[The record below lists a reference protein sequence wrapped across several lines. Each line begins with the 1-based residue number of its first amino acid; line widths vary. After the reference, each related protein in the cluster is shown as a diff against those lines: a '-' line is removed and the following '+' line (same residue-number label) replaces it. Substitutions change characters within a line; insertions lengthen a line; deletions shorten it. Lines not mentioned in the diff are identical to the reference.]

1 MKITK
6 SQLKQI
12 IKEELALVR
21 EEDGD
26 WYGDEH
32 ETRADRKY
40 ADERKWREDVQ
51 QDFAIDTAKE
61 VILDRS
67 GGLMGVA
74 GALQKQGIEASVD
87 APGVLLIKDDRG
99 NTAWFISK
107 PDNPNLEIEEGDVI
121 EEIGAYVFG
130 KA

>member
-12 IKEELALVR
+12 IKEE
-21 EEDGD
+21 
-26 WYGDEH
+26 Y
-32 ETRADRKY
+32 TRALNEEPKF
-40 ADERKWREDVQ
+40 REDVQ

-61 VILDRS
+61 VILDRR

-74 GALQKQGIEASVD
+74 GVLQKQGIEASVD

-130 KA
+130 RA

>member
-12 IKEELALVR
+12 IREELA
-21 EEDGD
+21 EAQGG
-26 WYGDEH
+26 WM
-32 ETRADRKY
+32 
-40 ADERKWREDVQ
+40 EDVQ
-51 QDFAIDTAKE
+51 RTNAIDTAKE

-87 APGVLLIKDDRG
+87 APGVLLIRDDSG
-99 NTAWFISK
+99 NMAWFMSK